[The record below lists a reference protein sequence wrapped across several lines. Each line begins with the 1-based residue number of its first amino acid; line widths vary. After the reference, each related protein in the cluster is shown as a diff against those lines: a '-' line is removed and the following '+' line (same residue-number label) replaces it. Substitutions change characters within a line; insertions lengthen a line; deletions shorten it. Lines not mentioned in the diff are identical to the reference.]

1 MDANKRE
8 SGKRKILAFIR
19 IHSWL
24 TRPEFILNLRSFA
37 KSADKW
43 VPKEVLMMVIGVLIF
58 SIVAPLASYGIAKAP
73 LFDQGKLAASLV
85 LVAWGSMLFGLVL
98 SRLAQ

>member
-1 MDANKRE
+1 
-8 SGKRKILAFIR
+8 
-19 IHSWL
+19 
-24 TRPEFILNLRSFA
+24 
-37 KSADKW
+37 
-43 VPKEVLMMVIGVLIF
+43 MMVIGVLIF